1 MTGGRMMSDNHPSST
16 HDVASSIKTFS
27 REMVA
32 RLSEELA
39 EPDWMREKRHI
50 AWSLF
55 EEMPMPTTQ
64 DEHWRRTDLRAIKW
78 DVLRLPESAAMERT
92 PSPAHLPEALRGV
105 LSPGEK
111 VAGRLVVSN
120 GSVIWHE
127 LKPEVAAQGVLFT
140 DLVSAVRHY
149 PDLVQRYFM
158 QSVAPS
164 EGKFAALNGALW
176 NGGAFLYMPKGVRIE
191 TPFEIVIGL
200 RGDHI
205 ALFPRV
211 LIVADAGAS
220 ATVLEDLVS
229 LDRTDQAFSAGV
241 SEIVTGEG
249 ASITYGELQR
259 WQEDVL
265 SCNIRRAVQSAQ
277 SYVAWNLGYLGG
289 QLSKTFVDGTLMG
302 DGASCQVNG
311 MYFVQ
316 SRQHIDLDLAVH
328 HIARHTRADLLI
340 KGVAQG
346 RGRAVFRGLI
356 RIDRNGQQ
364 TDSYLKND
372 NLILSEHAR
381 IDSIP
386 GLVIDAND
394 VRASHGATVGRLDEE
409 HIFYLQSRGISRALA
424 VRLVTE
430 SFFASVLER
439 VTHEHIRHR
448 LTEAVIAKLDDS
460 TLPSS

>member
-1 MTGGRMMSDNHPSST
+1 MSDKHPSST
-16 HDVASSIKTFS
+16 RDVALPVKTFS

-32 RLSEELA
+32 RLSEALA

-64 DEHWRRTDLRAIKW
+64 DEHWRRTDLRAVKW
-78 DVLRLPESAAMERT
+78 DVLRLPESASVERA
-92 PSPAHLPEALRGV
+92 SSFARLPEALRDV

-111 VAGRLVVSN
+111 VAGRLVVLN
-120 GSVIWHE
+120 GSVVWHE
-127 LKPEVAAQGVLFT
+127 LKPEVAAQGVFFT
-140 DLVSAVRHY
+140 DLVSAVRHH
-149 PDLVQRYFM
+149 PDLVQRCFM
-158 QSVAPS
+158 QSVAPG

-176 NGGAFLYMPKGVRIE
+176 NVGAFLYIPRGVRIE
-191 TPFEIVIGL
+191 TPFEIIIGL
-200 RGDHI
+200 QGDHI

-211 LIVADAGAS
+211 LIIADAGAS

-229 LDRTDQAFSAGV
+229 LDRADQAFSVGV

-259 WQEDVL
+259 WREDVL
-265 SCNIRRAVQSAQ
+265 GCNMRRAVQSAQ

-289 QLSKTFVDGTLMG
+289 RLSKTFVDSTLMG
-302 DGASCQVNG
+302 DGASCQVDG
-311 MYFVQ
+311 IYLVRG
-316 SRQHIDLDLAVH
+316 RQHIDLDLAVH

-340 KGVAQG
+340 KGVAQE
-346 RGRAVFRGLI
+346 RGRAIFRGLI

-409 HIFYLQSRGISRALA
+409 HIFYVQSRGIPRALA

-439 VTHEHIRHR
+439 ITHEHIRHR
-448 LTEAVIAKLDDS
+448 LTEAVTAELDES